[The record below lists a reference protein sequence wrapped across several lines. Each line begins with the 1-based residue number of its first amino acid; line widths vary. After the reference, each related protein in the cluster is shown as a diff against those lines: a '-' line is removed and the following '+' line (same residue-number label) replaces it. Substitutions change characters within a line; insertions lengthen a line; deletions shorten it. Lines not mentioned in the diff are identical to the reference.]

1 MKLLRTISAFTLAL
15 LVLIS
20 SSSFM
25 VNIHLCAGK
34 VQDMALFSEA
44 EKCAMEKSLPPC
56 HKHLAAPCC
65 DDETVVHEA
74 EGFKA
79 SFLDVSIA
87 PAPVVDLHIG
97 DIVLSEI
104 IPSSPTL
111 TTDWQYYDPPLRS
124 HDLTVSQQVFRI

>member
-1 MKLLRTISAFTLAL
+1 MKLLRTISAFALAF

-25 VNIHLCAGK
+25 VDIHLCAGK

-56 HKHLAAPCC
+56 HKHVTAPCC

-79 SFLDVSIA
+79 SFFDISIA
-87 PAPVVDLHIG
+87 AAPVVDLHIA
-97 DIVLSEI
+97 DIILAEI
-104 IPSSPTL
+104 IPAAPTL
-111 TTDWQYYDPPLRS
+111 TNSWLYYDPPLRS
-124 HDLTVSQQVFRI
+124 YDLTVSQQVFRI